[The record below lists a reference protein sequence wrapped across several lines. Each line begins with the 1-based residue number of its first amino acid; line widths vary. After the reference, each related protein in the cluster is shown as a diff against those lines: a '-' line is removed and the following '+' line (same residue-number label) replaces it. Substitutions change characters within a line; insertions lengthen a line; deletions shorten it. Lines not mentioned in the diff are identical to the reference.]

1 MNHDCVIKLTPIL
14 FFFFPNSN
22 CRSEAQLIEEIIL
35 DVSKDLNRVSSKD
48 TQFLVGVDYC
58 IRELELLLCL
68 ESFDVRMVGIWGMGG
83 IGKTTLGKA
92 INERISH
99 KFEGSCFLAYVGL
112 DLARKGEDY

>member
-1 MNHDCVIKLTPIL
+1 MNASSNLL
-14 FFFFPNSN
+14 LFFFFFPNSN

-92 INERISH
+92 IYERISH